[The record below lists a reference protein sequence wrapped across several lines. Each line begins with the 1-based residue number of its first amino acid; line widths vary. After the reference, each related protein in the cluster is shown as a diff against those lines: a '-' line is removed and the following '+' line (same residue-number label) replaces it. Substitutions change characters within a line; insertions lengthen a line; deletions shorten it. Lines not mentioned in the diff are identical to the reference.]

1 MKKHNIFKVLG
12 LMLTLTMILS
22 YFVPST
28 TIGYGSVT
36 KGTAV
41 PFGFADTF
49 MNSLTSISAF
59 AGTFVYLI
67 VIGIFYKILIKTGKL
82 NTLVTNTAFK
92 FQKNKSLFIAL
103 TVLVLGLITAI
114 TGELFSMLV
123 FVPFIIFVMNKLGY
137 NKLTQVATT
146 FGSIILGFSGS
157 MYTFYANQM
166 LGTTVQDNLMYK
178 ILIAVVSLISLLI
191 FILVFNKS
199 EQVKIEKVE
208 EKKVLPIKI
217 IMILI
222 LLFVILGFTSWNT
235 YFKFDGFD
243 KFLETLKS
251 GKLFKVSVFD
261 ALIGQM
267 AQPFGSFQLYNI
279 AALILF
285 FGLLVSAIY
294 KVKIDDLLDS
304 IKEGIYKTLPYAIIA
319 MISYLILVDSY
330 QMFYTIATSILK
342 KVNLSNMAFTSLV
355 SSIMLPDASYATQF
369 TLTILSSSVNAGNNV
384 LLVQIVFQAI
394 YSVCLLLSP
403 TSILIL
409 MGLKFNDV
417 TYKSWVKYIYKF
429 FVIVFIIDLIILS
442 IATKAKSL
450 GIIILSILLVI
461 LLGTIFY
468 KKSKEKETVKEIKT
482 SKKEEVKKEVKE
494 VKKEETKKNTT
505 KSKNTKTK
513 SNSSKSKGKK

>member
-1 MKKHNIFKVLG
+1 MKKYNIFKVLG
-12 LMLTLTMILS
+12 LMLILTMILS

-355 SSIMLPDASYATQF
+355 SSIMLPDVSYATQF
-369 TLTILSSSVNAGNNV
+369 TLTTLSSSLNAGNNV
-384 LLVQIVFQAI
+384 LVQIVFQTI

-417 TYKSWVKYIYKF
+417 NYKSWVKYIYKF

-468 KKSKEKETVKEIKT
+468 KKSKENVKEIKT